1 LPPTLRRKDRL
12 DKALDNQ
19 LLHKAKDFFES
30 AEGEKCDDIEM
41 VDGAEEPEKED
52 REALKI
58 KKARDKH
65 LM

>member
-1 LPPTLRRKDRL
+1 L

-30 AEGEKCDDIEM
+30 AGGEKCDDIEM